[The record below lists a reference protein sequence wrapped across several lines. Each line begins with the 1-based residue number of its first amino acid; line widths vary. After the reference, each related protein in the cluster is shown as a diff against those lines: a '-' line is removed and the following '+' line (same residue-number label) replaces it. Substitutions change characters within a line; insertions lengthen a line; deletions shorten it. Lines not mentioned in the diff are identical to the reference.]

1 MHKAKDI
8 KKRERKQKFVKIR
21 EKHWEGNATQNKVVL
36 RVFSSINSVRSGEC
50 WRCYLNDK

>member
-50 WRCYLNDK
+50 SIAD